1 MLDVLRRTVSKYK
14 MGLSC
19 AFFGCTNK
27 QGGGKSFHRF
37 PKDPVIRELLIKTIH
52 AFVTQYTSLKLIA
65 KLYT

>member
-1 MLDVLRRTVSKYK
+1 MG
-14 MGLSC
+14 GLSC